1 MRQPSNHRPGRSRHA
16 DNVQKFKVK
25 ADAPLLEAA
34 AAVLPDHKPTKLKSM
49 LKHHQFAINGSPTSQ
64 FNQPVKAGDE
74 LWVNFDGSFH
84 VFSHP
89 RIKLVYEDADM
100 MVVDKGYG
108 VLSTAAGNNIK
119 DETVY
124 NVLRKYVK
132 LRSEHA
138 RVYMVH
144 RLDRDTS
151 GLMIVARTAK
161 AREKFLTEWA
171 TIMKERKYEAVVEG
185 NVEQD
190 QGMVQNYLR
199 DADNYEVC
207 SSSDPDEGGELATTR
222 YKVLQRTARFSRV
235 QLSMR
240 YGHKNQLRVHMKDL
254 GHPISGDRKY
264 GGRANGI
271 HRLALHATRLVFNHP
286 ITGDTLTFESPI
298 PDNFQALLNL

>member
-1 MRQPSNHRPGRSRHA
+1 
-16 DNVQKFKVK
+16 
-25 ADAPLLEAA
+25 
-34 AAVLPDHKPTKLKSM
+34 
-49 LKHHQFAINGSPTSQ
+49 
-64 FNQPVKAGDE
+64 
-74 LWVNFDGSFH
+74 
-84 VFSHP
+84 
-89 RIKLVYEDADM
+89 
-100 MVVDKGYG
+100 
-108 VLSTAAGNNIK
+108 
-119 DETVY
+119 
-124 NVLRKYVK
+124 
-132 LRSEHA
+132 
-138 RVYMVH
+138 
-144 RLDRDTS
+144 
-151 GLMIVARTAK
+151 MIVARTAK

-171 TIMKERKYEAVVEG
+171 TIVKERKYEAVVEG

-298 PDNFQALLNL
+298 PDNFQALLKL

>member
-1 MRQPSNHRPGRSRHA
+1 
-16 DNVQKFKVK
+16 
-25 ADAPLLEAA
+25 
-34 AAVLPDHKPTKLKSM
+34 M

-171 TIMKERKYEAVVEG
+171 TIVPWWM
-185 NVEQD
+185 
-190 QGMVQNYLR
+190 GMWSKIKAWCKIICVMPTIMRCALL
-199 DADNYEVC
+199 
-207 SSSDPDEGGELATTR
+207 PTPTR
-222 YKVLQRTARFSRV
+222 AASL
-235 QLSMR
+235 
-240 YGHKNQLRVHMKDL
+240 
-254 GHPISGDRKY
+254 PP
-264 GGRANGI
+264 
-271 HRLALHATRLVFNHP
+271 HATRCCSALRASP
-286 ITGDTLTFESPI
+286 GCSSLCATGIKISCECT
-298 PDNFQALLNL
+298 

>member
-151 GLMIVARTAK
+151 GLMQ
-161 AREKFLTEWA
+161 EK
-171 TIMKERKYEAVVEG
+171 
-185 NVEQD
+185 N
-190 QGMVQNYLR
+190 
-199 DADNYEVC
+199 
-207 SSSDPDEGGELATTR
+207 SSP
-222 YKVLQRTARFSRV
+222 
-235 QLSMR
+235 
-240 YGHKNQLRVHMKDL
+240 N
-254 GHPISGDRKY
+254 
-264 GGRANGI
+264 GR
-271 HRLALHATRLVFNHP
+271 P
-286 ITGDTLTFESPI
+286 S
-298 PDNFQALLNL
+298 

>member
-1 MRQPSNHRPGRSRHA
+1 MRQPSNHRSGRPRA
-16 DNVQKFKVK
+16 AENVQKFTIKV
-25 ADAPLLEAA
+25 DAPLLEAA
-34 AAVLPDHKPTKLKSM
+34 ASVLKDHKPTKLKSM
-49 LKHHQFAINGSPTSQ
+49 LKHHQFAINGMPSSQ

-74 LWVNFDGSFH
+74 LWVNFNGSFH

-89 RIKLVYEDADM
+89 RIKLVYEDADI

-151 GLMIVARTAK
+151 GLMLVARTAK
-161 AREKFLTEWA
+161 ARECFLTQWA
-171 TIMKERKYEAVVEG
+171 TLVSERKYEAIVEG
-185 NVEQD
+185 NVEQE
-190 QGMVQNYLR
+190 QGVVQNYLR
-199 DADNYEVC
+199 DADNYEVV
-207 SSSDPDEGGELATTR
+207 SSLDPDDGGELATTR
-222 YKVLQRTARFSRV
+222 FKVIDRSKRFTRV
-235 QLSMR
+235 ELSMR

-264 GGRANGI
+264 GGRPNGI
-271 HRLALHATRLVFNHP
+271 HRPALHATRLAFTHP
-286 ITGDTLTFESPI
+286 ITGEKMAFESPI
-298 PDNFQALLNL
+298 PANFMALLHQ